1 MSTSDDLLAFRY
13 LAEEMSPQEQADF
26 EARLLDDE
34 HLAEC
39 LADSAR
45 LLVALNPVSLVN
57 VSQESTD
64 RHQNMDGEV
73 HLSTAGSGL
82 SRNRS
87 ALGRKQLGARAFQL
101 AVVAAVFVCGLLLGR
116 WTERSESG
124 NQPALAEGASDL
136 QEPTPATLRESG
148 ATIASAWLHLQEQP
162 ADDSLSP
169 VELGELDAME
179 LPSEFGESDTSAP
192 TIPAWLIAAVQSDES
207 RGETEPASEIESER
221 EAL

>member
-13 LAEEMSPQEQADF
+13 LAEEMSPQEQAEF
-26 EARLLDDE
+26 EARLLEDD

-45 LLVALNPVSLVN
+45 LLVALNPDPQDKVDTHVVRSPA
-57 VSQESTD
+57 E
-64 RHQNMDGEV
+64 DG
-73 HLSTAGSGL
+73 S

-87 ALGRKQLGARAFQL
+87 ASGRTRLRTRAFQ
-101 AVVAAVFVCGLLLGR
+101 VAIVTAVFVCGLLVGR
-116 WTERSESG
+116 WTDNSKSG
-124 NQPALAEGASDL
+124 DQPALAEAASDQ

-148 ATIASAWLHLQEQP
+148 ATIASAWLYLQEQP

-169 VELGELDAME
+169 VELGELDSRE
-179 LPSEFGESDTSAP
+179 LPSEFDASDTSAP
-192 TIPAWLIAAVQSDES
+192 TIPAWLIAAVESDEA
-207 RGETEPASEIESER
+207 RGETEPASENESER

>member
-26 EARLLDDE
+26 EARLLEDE

-45 LLVALNPVSLVN
+45 LLVALNPVSLEN
-57 VSQESTD
+57 TD

-73 HLSTAGSGL
+73 HPSTAVSGL

-87 ALGRKQLGARAFQL
+87 ASARKQLGARAFQL

-136 QEPTPATLRESG
+136 QEQTPATLRESG